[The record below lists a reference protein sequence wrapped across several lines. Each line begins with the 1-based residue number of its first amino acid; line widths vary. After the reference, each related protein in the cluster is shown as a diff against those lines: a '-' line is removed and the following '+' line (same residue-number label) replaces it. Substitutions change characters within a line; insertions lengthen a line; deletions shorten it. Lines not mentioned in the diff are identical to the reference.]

1 MEGQF
6 NLDKRLRDNR
16 RSPKHFILPDDED
29 ILITDEHTEE
39 TANGDMMH
47 YTKVVGVAKNVSI
60 NGKKLDFE
68 WIPTDPSLINLVDS
82 SKFPK
87 KLFKYSPEHVGVNP
101 SEEYEQG
108 EVGILRSIAI
118 TNLANDDDA
127 ITTRIKNK
135 VNDIIKGDEMK
146 DEEIKSLVDAQ
157 VKAQVEPFEERLKLM
172 DKIDEVISKVD
183 KIDVGKLEEVI
194 GMIPDLQKIPELEK
208 NISKYVEDDSEQWL
222 ELYKN
227 VKVNSDISEETLQ
240 KMDIKDLEVLDA
252 KYEKNVQG
260 ASGTGKQKLS
270 VVESFN
276 AKYGTKIGHKE

>member
-1 MEGQF
+1 
-6 NLDKRLRDNR
+6 
-16 RSPKHFILPDDED
+16 
-29 ILITDEHTEE
+29 
-39 TANGDMMH
+39 
-47 YTKVVGVAKNVSI
+47 
-60 NGKKLDFE
+60 
-68 WIPTDPSLINLVDS
+68 
-82 SKFPK
+82 
-87 KLFKYSPEHVGVNP
+87 
-101 SEEYEQG
+101 
-108 EVGILRSIAI
+108 
-118 TNLANDDDA
+118 
-127 ITTRIKNK
+127 
-135 VNDIIKGDEMK
+135 MK